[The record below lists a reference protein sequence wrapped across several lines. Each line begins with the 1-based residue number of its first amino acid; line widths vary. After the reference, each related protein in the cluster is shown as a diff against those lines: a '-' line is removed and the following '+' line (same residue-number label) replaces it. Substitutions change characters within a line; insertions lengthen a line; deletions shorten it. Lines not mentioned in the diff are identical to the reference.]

1 MPNIDTSI
9 GSSAPQLVSG
19 FTQVAEC
26 LAAHA
31 DTTVGLVAQLQSL
44 SVADL
49 APDQIP
55 SDLSRACASLDDATR
70 YLRRAALELLTHER
84 N

>member
-1 MPNIDTSI
+1 MIRSPITEM
-9 GSSAPQLVSG
+9 
-19 FTQVAEC
+19 AEG

-31 DTTVGLVAQLQSL
+31 DTTAGLVAQIQNL
-44 SVADL
+44 SVSDL

-70 YLRRAALELLTHER
+70 YLRRAALELL
-84 N
+84 NQ